1 MADMAN
7 YYGRLFTQYQL
18 TETERL
24 QAKTI
29 PSQTP
34 QQTCFRCS
42 TLFEEKHCLPN
53 GALYCRECILLGRVR
68 TDEELYYFPQQ
79 PFPSQHSL
87 KWKGKLTAWQQEISN
102 GLQEQFK
109 ARKATMVH
117 AVTGAGKTE
126 MIYQVVA
133 DVIDGGGAVCLAS
146 PRIDVCIELYKRL
159 KEDFTCPISLLHG
172 KSDSYF
178 RTPLVISTTHQLLKF
193 YRAFDLILIDE
204 VDAFPYVDNP
214 MLYCA
219 VENAVKDDGVTMFL
233 TATSTDE
240 LEEKVRRGALHR
252 LQLPRRFHGNP
263 LVVPQKVWLSSFET
277 HLNKKKISPKL
288 TGMIAEQRKTR
299 FPLLIFLPEI
309 RTGQLFSQV
318 LAEYFPNQCI
328 GFVSSQTENRLEIVE
343 QFRKREIDILVTT
356 TILERGVTFPCVD
369 VFVVQAN
376 HALYTSSSLIQIA
389 GRVGRSLER
398 PTGTLLFFHD
408 GSNRAIEKAI
418 REIRLMNK
426 EAGYDNVSTVSATS

>member
-1 MADMAN
+1 MTDMAN
-7 YYGRLFTQYQL
+7 YYGRLFTHHQL

-24 QAKTI
+24 QAKNL

-34 QQTCFRCS
+34 NHTCFRCS

-53 GALYCRECILLGRVR
+53 GALYCRECMLLGRVR

-79 PFPSQHSL
+79 PFPPQQSL
-87 KWKGKLTAWQQEISN
+87 KWAGKLTTWQQEISD
-102 GLQEQFK
+102 GLRQNFK
-109 ARKATMVH
+109 ERKATLVH

-159 KEDFTCPISLLHG
+159 EEDFACPISLLHG
-172 KSDSYF
+172 TSEPYF
-178 RTPLVISTTHQLLKF
+178 RTPLVIATTHQLLKF
-193 YRAFDLILIDE
+193 YQAFDLILIDE

-214 MLYCA
+214 MLYRA
-219 VENAVKDDGVTMFL
+219 VENSVKVDGVTMFL

-240 LEEKVRRGALHR
+240 LEKKVQSGALCR
-252 LQLPRRFHGNP
+252 LRLPRRFHGNP
-263 LVVPQKVWLSSFET
+263 LVVPQKMWLSKFEVN
-277 HLNKKKISPKL
+277 LKKKKIVPKL
-288 TGMIAEQRKTR
+288 ISKITEQRKTGY
-299 FPLLIFLPEI
+299 PLLLFLPEI
-309 RTGQLFSQV
+309 RMGQAFAQL
-318 LAEYFPNQCI
+318 LAEHFPEQGI

-343 QFRKREIDILVTT
+343 QFRRREIEILVTT

-376 HALYTSSSLIQIA
+376 HALYTSSSLIQIS
-389 GRVGRSLER
+389 GRVGRSMER
-398 PTGTLLFFHD
+398 PTGDLLFFHD
-408 GSNRAIEKAI
+408 GSNRAIERAI
-418 REIRLMNK
+418 QEIKVMNQ
-426 EAGYDNVSTVSATS
+426 EAGYGEMSTLSAGS